1 VLQRFSVSLTEGEFF
16 CLLGPSGCGKTTV
29 LNLMAGFLE
38 PFSGMLTLAGRPIRG
53 PGLDRTVVFQGD
65 DALFNWLRT
74 IDNVA
79 FGLRMQGMS
88 KGRRHAVARD
98 YLHLVHLGGQENKYP
113 GELSGGMKQRV
124 QIARVLAS
132 DPKVLLMDEPF
143 GALDA
148 QTRGRMQ
155 SELVEIWHKTGKTI
169 VFIYPRYHRGGPA
182 GGSHRRHDQGAG
194 IAARCNHPSRP
205 AAAAPAQ
212 QSRLRRDVGTHQ
224 RADRERRGE
233 WTMTELSP
241 AGNARPVEAVAPA
254 PRLPLGGIKRDH
266 LIYVVSIIGLIM
278 LWHLIAT
285 TFFKPQFFPPPLLV
299 LSTGRE
305 MLESGELMEHVSI
318 SLQRI
323 LAGFLIGSAIAAPA
337 GLLMGSIPVVRAIF
351 DPYVQF
357 FRFVPSLAWLT
368 PVVIW
373 FGIGETSKVLII
385 VYTTIFIVLI
395 NTMVGVSHIAP
406 NKLRAAACLGATP
419 RKAFIFVT
427 LPATLP
433 FILTGMRLAMGNS
446 FATVVAAEMIA
457 ADSGLGYLIFNSRL
471 WMATDKIF
479 IGIVCLGALGLITD
493 RLFRYLIV
501 RFAHQYG
508 PIE

>member
-1 VLQRFSVSLTEGEFF
+1 MTEVS
-16 CLLGPSGCGKTTV
+16 PV
-29 LNLMAGFLE
+29 RDARPADAMA
-38 PFSGMLTLAGRPIRG
+38 
-53 PGLDRTVVFQGD
+53 
-65 DALFNWLRT
+65 
-74 IDNVA
+74 
-79 FGLRMQGMS
+79 
-88 KGRRHAVARD
+88 
-98 YLHLVHLGGQENKYP
+98 
-113 GELSGGMKQRV
+113 
-124 QIARVLAS
+124 
-132 DPKVLLMDEPF
+132 
-143 GALDA
+143 
-148 QTRGRMQ
+148 
-155 SELVEIWHKTGKTI
+155 
-169 VFIYPRYHRGGPA
+169 PA
-182 GGSHRRHDQGAG
+182 
-194 IAARCNHPSRP
+194 SRP
-205 AAAAPAQ
+205 
-212 QSRLRRDVGTHQ
+212 
-224 RADRERRGE
+224 
-233 WTMTELSP
+233 
-241 AGNARPVEAVAPA
+241 
-254 PRLPLGGIKRDH
+254 PLGAIKRDH
-266 LIYVVSIIGLIM
+266 LVYVASIIGLIV

-285 TFFKPQFFPPPLLV
+285 TFFKPQFFPPPLVV

-323 LAGFLIGSAIAAPA
+323 LSGFLIGSAIAAPA
-337 GLLMGSIPVVRAIF
+337 GLLMGSIPIVRAIF

-419 RKAFIFVT
+419 LKAFIFVT

-493 RLFRYLIV
+493 RFFRYLIV

>member
-1 VLQRFSVSLTEGEFF
+1 MTEVS
-16 CLLGPSGCGKTTV
+16 P
-29 LNLMAGFLE
+29 
-38 PFSGMLTLAGRPIRG
+38 
-53 PGLDRTVVFQGD
+53 
-65 DALFNWLRT
+65 
-74 IDNVA
+74 
-79 FGLRMQGMS
+79 
-88 KGRRHAVARD
+88 ARD
-98 YLHLVHLGGQENKYP
+98 AKPVDA
-113 GELSGGMKQRV
+113 M
-124 QIARVLAS
+124 AS
-132 DPKVLLMDEPF
+132 
-143 GALDA
+143 A
-148 QTRGRMQ
+148 
-155 SELVEIWHKTGKTI
+155 S
-169 VFIYPRYHRGGPA
+169 
-182 GGSHRRHDQGAG
+182 
-194 IAARCNHPSRP
+194 
-205 AAAAPAQ
+205 
-212 QSRLRRDVGTHQ
+212 
-224 RADRERRGE
+224 
-233 WTMTELSP
+233 
-241 AGNARPVEAVAPA
+241 
-254 PRLPLGGIKRDH
+254 RLPLSGIKRDH
-266 LIYVVSIIGLIM
+266 LIYVASIIALIL

-285 TFFKPQFFPPPLLV
+285 TFFKPQFFPPPFLV
-299 LSTGRE
+299 LQTGLE
-305 MLESGELMEHVSI
+305 MFESGELWEHIHI

-337 GLLMGSIPVVRAIF
+337 GLLMGSIPIMRAIF

-373 FGIGETSKVLII
+373 FGIGETPKVLII

-419 RKAFIFVT
+419 LMAFIFVT

-433 FILTGMRLAMGNS
+433 FILTGMRLARGNS

-479 IGIVCLGALGLITD
+479 IGIVCLGALRLITD